1 MTDYSATVTE
11 YAPAAETATAIID
24 VRLPTGET
32 FTGPIVCGY
41 YPDDD
46 TPELWIEQE
55 GRRVQFPAAVLNTV
69 IKQMRRTV
77 AIARGSKP

>member
-1 MTDYSATVTE
+1 MTDYTATVTE
-11 YAPAAETATAIID
+11 YAPGGESATAIID
-24 VRLPTGET
+24 VRMPTGEI

-69 IKQMRRTV
+69 IKQMRRTA
-77 AIARGSKP
+77 AIAQGGKP